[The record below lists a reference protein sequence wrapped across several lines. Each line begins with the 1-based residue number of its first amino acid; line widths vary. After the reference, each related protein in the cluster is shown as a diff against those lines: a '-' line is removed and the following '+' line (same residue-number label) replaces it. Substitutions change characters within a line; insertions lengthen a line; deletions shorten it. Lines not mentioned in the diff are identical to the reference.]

1 MRDKLAKPDTSA
13 AGDAA
18 ASNSSRT
25 GATATSKQQILAP
38 PSTQDSAKPDSHR
51 HARRGHRH
59 TVHAGAPEAPHAGML
74 AGHIRKGSAGN
85 ADADDRPCMAHLC
98 TKCTND
104 TKEGSDR
111 SKSATRPTYIMTS
124 RSFQAGCTSPRRDS
138 VFGPSSPAGPLPI
151 FDRSRIVKQEVLVDG
166 TSIGDYYDINIGSL
180 GKGSYGS
187 VIKAKEKRS
196 GAIRAVKIVNKP
208 KIENITRLKREIQ
221 IMKRLDHPNIIK
233 LFEVY
238 EDTKNLYLVL
248 ELCTGGELFDRII
261 KSGHFSERYA
271 ASLMKQVFN
280 AIAYCHSN
288 DVMHRDLKPENLLYA
303 DASPLSALKVIDWG
317 FAARC
322 PNNHKFSSV
331 VGTPYYVAPEVLF
344 GNYDKNCDIWSA
356 GVVLYILLCGYPPFH
371 GKDNQEILR
380 KVKMGEYTFDPRH
393 WKRVSE
399 KAKALIRQMLMYD
412 PRRRISAASAQ
423 QHEWILHY
431 TQPVPSVEN
440 TLSSKLGSDLMEKF
454 KAFQRFNKMKKLAI
468 TCVAYQLSES
478 EIGRLHEIFHA
489 LDKNGDGVLTAS
501 EIAHGM
507 ENMQVRYGDD
517 IKDLL
522 GELDTDASGTIDYT
536 EFIAASMDHK

>member
-522 GELDTDASGTIDYT
+522 GEL
-536 EFIAASMDHK
+536 